1 MTTIVIISIIGFF
14 CLVAELLNFRKY
26 LPYVVSLALVSAI
39 ASEFIYKDN
48 KQVLWGIPSGET
60 FFNRMIAIDMPGTIL
75 SVLLI
80 IIAAAFTYLGARF
93 YKDRLSKT
101 SDFMAVMVF
110 ALVGA
115 LLMTQYNNFSVLF
128 LGIETLSISL
138 YILAASETKNTFSI
152 ESGLKYFL
160 MGSFATGFL
169 LLGIT
174 MVYGVTGSFD
184 IQHIRDYLMSS
195 ETNAILWVGV
205 FLIIVSMMF
214 KAAIVP
220 FHFWAPD
227 VYTGAPLLVT
237 GYMATLAKVAIIG
250 AIIRFFSFGFFAL
263 FDQIAPILIIL
274 VVLTLIIS
282 NITAIRQDRFRRIM
296 AYSGIS
302 NAGFMILGII
312 AARPGY
318 SLANSVIYYAIAYV
332 CSNIIL
338 FSGAILVQEW
348 KDGDNLVHFN
358 GFAKK
363 YPVAAFCMSLALLSL
378 AGIPP
383 LGGFWGKYF
392 VLLQTIEQGY
402 LYLAILGVLAS
413 VVSLFYYFKLI
424 YAMYVDEERIAL
436 PIVPNRHFYI
446 WLMLL
451 FSAVLLVIGLMPNI
465 ITNQLGQ

>member
-1 MTTIVIISIIGFF
+1 VTTIVIISIIGFF

-26 LPYVVSLALVSAI
+26 LPYVVSLALVSAVG
-39 ASEFIYKDN
+39 SEFIYQDN
-48 KQVLWGIPSGET
+48 NQVIWGIPTGET

-80 IIAAAFTYLGARF
+80 IIAASFTYLGARF
-93 YKDRLSKT
+93 YKHTLSKM

-115 LLMTQYNNFSVLF
+115 LLMAQYNNFSVLF

-138 YILAASETKNTFSI
+138 YILAASDNKNSFSI

-169 LLGIT
+169 LLGIAL
-174 MVYGVTGSFD
+174 VYGVTGSFD

-205 FLIIVSMMF
+205 FMILVSMLF

-227 VYTGAPLLVT
+227 VYTGSPMLVT
-237 GYMATLAKVAIIG
+237 GYMATLGKVAII
-250 AIIRFFSFGFFAL
+250 AALIRFFSFGFFPL
-263 FDQIAPILIIL
+263 FEQIVPILIIF

-312 AARPGY
+312 ASRPGF

-332 CSNIIL
+332 FSNIVL
-338 FSGAILVQEW
+338 FCSALLVQDW
-348 KDGDNLVHFN
+348 KEGDNIVHFN

-363 YPVAAFCMSLALLSL
+363 YPIAAFCMSLALLSL

-392 VLLQTIEQGY
+392 ILLQTIEQGY
-402 LYLAILGVLAS
+402 LYLAVLGILVS
-413 VVSLFYYFKLI
+413 VVSLFYYFKII
-424 YAMYVDEERIAL
+424 YAMYVDEERIAI
-436 PIVPNRHFYI
+436 PVVSNRYFYV

-451 FSAVLLVIGLMPNI
+451 FSVLLLVIGLMPDI
-465 ITNQLGQ
+465 ITSHIGQ